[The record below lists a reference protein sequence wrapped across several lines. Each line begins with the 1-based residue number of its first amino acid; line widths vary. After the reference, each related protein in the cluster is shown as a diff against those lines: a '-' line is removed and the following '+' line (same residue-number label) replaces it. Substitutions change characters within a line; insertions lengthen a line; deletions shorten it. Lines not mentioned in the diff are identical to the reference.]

1 MFEELAR
8 FSFSARRALALA
20 QDEARAMGHE
30 RLGTEHLLLALT
42 RDSGSQ
48 TARVFERLAIA
59 PERVQ
64 EEVVRVVAA
73 GSHRVPGQLPLTPG
87 LKHALELALRE
98 SLKSRE
104 RSVTTVH
111 MLLALGGDPTSVASR
126 VLVTLGIDSQT
137 LRQQLEAVQIEAESS
152 GQPYPT
158 ESPDENP
165 SEAVRSA
172 SGRSQGS
179 DIAAEPDGDT
189 APAHTPEVHSQDKQA
204 VSPTSSGNQLRRR
217 LGRLVMLV
225 LLIQFLAFSVL
236 TLLTGWGSLSRRD
249 VTPPRMERIG
259 APPGLIDT
267 YASLSHIT
275 LPLEHGASRE
285 IATAAF
291 VGTPADWGG
300 PEPAP
305 PSLNIFGQSPS
316 TTIHQFAAGSA
327 NTILFIVPSSTVQPG
342 PLYVV
347 IKGNRYRLSLVIDD
361 SSLGFAVVTAAVNN
375 HLLPAFASS
384 LLWLTLPAPTSAPV
398 ALMLIRRE
406 PGAQA
411 YALTHGTLG
420 VSSQTGV
427 IATPVGGVTLGT
439 PVVAIT
445 SSTSALAGFL
455 ETAGPGPSRFV
466 STSVIANVLNAV
478 GPSVSGGS

>member
-20 QDEARAMGHE
+20 QDEAQAMGHE

-42 RDSGSQ
+42 RDSRSE
-48 TARVFERLAIA
+48 TARVFERLAIS

-64 EEVVRVVAA
+64 DEVVRVVAA

-104 RSVTTVH
+104 TSVTTMH
-111 MLLALGGDPTSVASR
+111 MLLALEGDPTSVASR
-126 VLVTLGIDSQT
+126 VLVTLGIDSKS
-137 LRQQLEAVQIEAESS
+137 LRQQLEAVQIEADSS
-152 GQPYPT
+152 GRSYPT
-158 ESPDENP
+158 DSPDENP
-165 SEAVRSA
+165 SEAVRRASA
-172 SGRSQGS
+172 RSRGS

-189 APAHTPEVHSQDKQA
+189 APAHTAEIHSQDKQA
-204 VSPTSSGNQLRRR
+204 VSPTTSGNQLRRR
-217 LGRLVMLV
+217 LGRFVMLV

-236 TLLTGWGSLSRRD
+236 TLTGWGSLSRREIA
-249 VTPPRMERIG
+249 PPRMERIG
-259 APPGLIDT
+259 APPGLMDT
-267 YASLSHIT
+267 YASLSHVT
-275 LPLEHGASRE
+275 FQLEDAASRQ

-300 PEPAP
+300 PEPTP
-305 PSLNIFGQSPS
+305 PSLDVFGQSPG
-316 TTIHQFAAGSA
+316 TTLHQLAAGSA
-327 NTILFIVPSSTVQPG
+327 NTIMFVVPPSTVLRG

-347 IKGNRYRLSLVIDD
+347 IKGNRYRLSLVIDE
-361 SSLGFAVVTAAVNN
+361 SSLGFAVVTAAVDN

-411 YALTHGTLG
+411 YELTHGTLG
-420 VSSQTGV
+420 VSGQTGV

-466 STSVIANVLNAV
+466 STSAVANVLKALA
-478 GPSVSGGS
+478 PSVPGGS